1 MPWKDDIQS
10 AREEYR
16 KQQAI
21 HRKRVGIRRPQKKP
35 SKTLIFIVGILEQ
48 AEPIIQK
55 LKEKVRPY
63 WWIMKDDLS
72 ALHLKL
78 SGKERTLEDDVKD
91 RIKEIQRKANR

>member
-16 KQQAI
+16 KQQA
-21 HRKRVGIRRPQKKP
+21 KRTGIRRPQLKKKP
-35 SKTLIFIVGILEQ
+35 SKTLIFIVGIFERI
-48 AEPIIQK
+48 EPALQR

-63 WWIMKDDLS
+63 WWIMQDDLS

-78 SGKERTLEDDVKD
+78 SGRERTPEDDVKD
-91 RIKEIQRKANR
+91 RIKEIQRRANR